1 MRPSAGDDL
10 PALMMAGQ
18 KGDDVMTWEEYKAR
32 GLVLALEQAEHLCE
46 MSACEDIKIEPEQAR
61 KNASTVLSII
71 LETAEFLKTVEVT
84 CTSSK

>member
-1 MRPSAGDDL
+1 MKEVIS
-10 PALMMAGQ
+10 
-18 KGDDVMTWEEYKAR
+18 MTFEQYRAKM
-32 GLVLALEQAEHLCE
+32 LLLSTQQAELLCE
-46 MSACEDIKIEPEQAR
+46 LTALEDIKIEPEQAR

>member
-1 MRPSAGDDL
+1 
-10 PALMMAGQ
+10 
-18 KGDDVMTWEEYKAR
+18 MTWEEYKR
-32 GLVLALEQAEHLCE
+32 QGLVLALEQAGHISE

>member
-1 MRPSAGDDL
+1 
-10 PALMMAGQ
+10 
-18 KGDDVMTWEEYKAR
+18 MTWEEYKCR
-32 GLVLALEQAEHLCE
+32 GLTLALEQAAYICD
-46 MSACEDIKIEPEQAR
+46 MTACEDIKIEPEQAR

>member
-1 MRPSAGDDL
+1 
-10 PALMMAGQ
+10 
-18 KGDDVMTWEEYKAR
+18 MTWEEYKR
-32 GLVLALEQAEHLCE
+32 QGLVLALEQAEHICK

-61 KNASTVLSII
+61 KNARTVLSII

>member
-1 MRPSAGDDL
+1 
-10 PALMMAGQ
+10 
-18 KGDDVMTWEEYKAR
+18 MTWEEYKSQ
-32 GLVLALEQAEHLCE
+32 GLILALQQAAFICE

-61 KNASTVLSII
+61 KNASTVLAII

>member
-1 MRPSAGDDL
+1 
-10 PALMMAGQ
+10 
-18 KGDDVMTWEEYKAR
+18 MTWEEYKAK

-61 KNASTVLSII
+61 RNASTVLAII
-71 LETAEFLKTVEVT
+71 IETVEFLKTVEVT

>member
-1 MRPSAGDDL
+1 
-10 PALMMAGQ
+10 
-18 KGDDVMTWEEYKAR
+18 MTWEEYKCR
-32 GLVLALEQAEHLCE
+32 GLALALTQAAYICE

-61 KNASTVLSII
+61 KNAATVLSII

>member
-1 MRPSAGDDL
+1 
-10 PALMMAGQ
+10 
-18 KGDDVMTWEEYKAR
+18 MTWEEYKR
-32 GLVLALEQAEHLCE
+32 QGLVLALEQAGHICA

>member
-1 MRPSAGDDL
+1 
-10 PALMMAGQ
+10 
-18 KGDDVMTWEEYKAR
+18 MTWEEYKR
-32 GLVLALEQAEHLCE
+32 QGLVLALEQAGHICE

-61 KNASTVLSII
+61 KNARTVLSII